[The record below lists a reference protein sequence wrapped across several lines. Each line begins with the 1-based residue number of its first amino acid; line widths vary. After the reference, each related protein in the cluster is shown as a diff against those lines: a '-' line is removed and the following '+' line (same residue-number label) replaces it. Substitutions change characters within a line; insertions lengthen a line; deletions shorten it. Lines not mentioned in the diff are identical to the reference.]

1 MRLDYEKEKNVVHIL
16 LVEKELNV
24 ASLLINL
31 MKSWGW
37 EIKKAYKSS
46 EAYIAH
52 LDDPEDYAFFFSDF
66 NSAKKEL
73 RNLGLSVR

>member
-1 MRLDYEKEKNVVHIL
+1 
-16 LVEKELNV
+16 
-24 ASLLINL
+24 